1 MVSFIIFKTTVPE
14 STPLSLLL
22 VRWGSL
28 FLSCFIL
35 YSPTTAD
42 IYSLFA
48 YDPLQLILNTLQLFC
63 TVRTEILYIFFLF
76 IACSGWWSTPSQAW
90 FIYALGID
98 FLSWL

>member
-14 STPLSLLL
+14 GTPLSLLL

-63 TVRTEILYIFFLF
+63 TVRTEILYIFFIYCLF
-76 IACSGWWSTPSQAW
+76 KVV
-90 FIYALGID
+90 IYPLASLIYLRFRVD
-98 FLSWL
+98 FLS

>member
-1 MVSFIIFKTTVPE
+1 MVSFIIFKTIVPE
-14 STPLSLLL
+14 GTPLTLLL

-48 YDPLQLILNTLQLFC
+48 YDPLQLTLNTLRLFC
-63 TVRTEILYIFFLF
+63 TVQTEILYIFFIYCLF
-76 IACSGWWSTPSQAW
+76 KVVVYPLASL
-90 FIYALGID
+90 IYLRFRD
-98 FLSWL
+98 